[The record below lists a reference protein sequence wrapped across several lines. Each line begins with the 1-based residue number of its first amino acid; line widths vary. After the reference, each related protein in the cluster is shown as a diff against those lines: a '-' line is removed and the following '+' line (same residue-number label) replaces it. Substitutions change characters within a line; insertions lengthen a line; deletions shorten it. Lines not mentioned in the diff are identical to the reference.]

1 MNILISSNTALPVT
15 KYGGIERIVWWL
27 GEDLTRRG
35 HKITFLTPEGTKCD
49 FARVI
54 TYNPETP
61 LEKQIPDDI
70 DILHLNEKPREAL
83 SKPYIVMNQGN
94 RTDFEEFDINTV
106 FVSKDHAA
114 RYQSEAFVY
123 NGLKLEEY
131 GKPSF
136 TQKRTHLH
144 FLAKAAWRVKNVKG
158 AIDIARRS
166 HNKLAVLG
174 GTRLNIKMG
183 FRFTPYPSIS
193 FYGMIGGEEKNA
205 LMNTSKGLL
214 FPVLWHEPFG
224 IAIIESLYMGCPVF
238 GTPYGSLPELI
249 NDEVGFLSDTK
260 SEIVKQLADIGR
272 FSNKKCSEYVA
283 DNYAMKQTTDQYL
296 KYYEMVLNGK
306 SINATPPKLKEM
318 PPKFLPFYE

>member
-15 KYGGIERIVWWL
+15 KYGGIERILWWL
-27 GEDLTRRG
+27 GEDLTKRG
-35 HKITFLTPEGTKCD
+35 HQITFLTPEGTKSD

-54 TYNPETP
+54 TYNPEIP
-61 LEKQIPDDI
+61 LEQQIPDDI
-70 DILHLNEKPREAL
+70 DILHLNEKPKEPI

-94 RTDFEEFDINTV
+94 RSDFEEFDINTV

-114 RYQSEAFVY
+114 RYQSDAYVY

-131 GKPSF
+131 GKPTF

-158 AIDIARRS
+158 AIEIARRS

-193 FYGMIGGEEKNA
+193 FYGMIGGEEKNQ
-205 LMNTSKGLL
+205 LLHTSKGLL

-224 IAIIESLYMGCPVF
+224 IAIIESLYLGSPVF

-249 NDEVGFLSDTK
+249 TKEVGFLSDKK
-260 SEIVKQLADIGR
+260 SELVAQIKDIGQ

-283 DNYAMKQTTDQYL
+283 DNFTMKQTTDQYL
-296 KYYEMVLNGK
+296 KYYEMVLNK
-306 SINATPPKLKEM
+306 QNINATPPKLKEM
-318 PPKFLPFYE
+318 PLKFLPLYE